1 MDVAET
7 TVDAHNTWVVS
18 YASHTCIND
27 HNIELTA
34 QVDGVM
40 EYIGWAVGQNFGV
53 MDINVPA
60 YVTHEEVGT
69 FGSVSDSYR
78 FTD

>member
-1 MDVAET
+1 MDAVDT
-7 TVDAHNTWVVS
+7 TLDAHNTWVVS
-18 YASHTCIND
+18 YISQTCGND
-27 HNIELTA
+27 HNIKLTV

-69 FGSVSDSYR
+69 FVSVSYR
-78 FTD
+78 CTV